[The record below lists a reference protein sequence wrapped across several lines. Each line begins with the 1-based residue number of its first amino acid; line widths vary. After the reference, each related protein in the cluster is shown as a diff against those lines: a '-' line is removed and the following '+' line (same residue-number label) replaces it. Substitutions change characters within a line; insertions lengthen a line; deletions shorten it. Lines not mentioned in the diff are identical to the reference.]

1 MSDDLALG
9 NGDNLFGRR
18 QREGIIRLF
27 YAGDVHGSRLCWK
40 KFVNAAA
47 HYPADALIMGGDLT
61 GKALVPIVRGG
72 DGSCCAR
79 VIGEER
85 VARTAEELDQ
95 MRQAISTGGM
105 YPLVVDEEE
114 ALRLEADPAR
124 RDQVFEQALL
134 DELRLWVGLADER
147 LADSDARAY
156 VIPGNDDPWS
166 IDEVL
171 AGGESVVACDQRI
184 EIVGCHEMVSFG
196 YSNRT
201 PWKTPREL
209 DEDEIYARLRHLAD
223 QLEKPERAIFNVH
236 VPPWESSLDTAFEVD
251 EELRYV
257 TRGGRPHEVPTGS
270 RAVRQVIEETQPVL
284 SLHGHIHESKGTT
297 KIGRTVAINPGSDY
311 GSGHL
316 DGCLVHLEPERVIG
330 QYLVS
335 G

>member
-1 MSDDLALG
+1 M
-9 NGDNLFGRR
+9 FRRR
-18 QREGIIRLF
+18 QRESIVRLF
-27 YAGDVHGSRLCWK
+27 YAGDVHGSRVCWK

-47 HYPADALIMGGDLT
+47 HYPADALVMGGDLT
-61 GKALVPIVRGG
+61 GKALVPIVRSG
-72 DGSCCAR
+72 DGSYRAR

-85 VARTAEELDQ
+85 VARTAQELDQ
-95 MRQAISTGGM
+95 MQQAISTNGM
-105 YPLVVDEEE
+105 YPLVVDEDE
-114 ALRLEADPAR
+114 ALRLEQDSER
-124 RDQVFEQALL
+124 REEVMEQALL
-134 DELRLWVGLADER
+134 DELRLWVELADER
-147 LADSDARAY
+147 LAGSGTRAY

-171 AGGESVVACDQRI
+171 AGGESVVACDERI
-184 EIVGCHEMVSFG
+184 EFVGPHEMISLG

-209 DEDEIYARLRHLAD
+209 DEEEIYVRLRRLAD

-270 RAVRQVIEETQPVL
+270 RAVRQVIEEVQPVL
-284 SLHGHIHESKGTT
+284 SLHGHIHESKGVTR
-297 KIGRTVAINPGSDY
+297 IGRTVAINPGSDY

-316 DGCLVHLEPERVIG
+316 DGCLVHLGAERVVG
-330 QYLVS
+330 RYLVS